1 MTFDG
6 GGLMLDAVDRAEAK
20 DRASVI
26 AAVAATKDFTGALG
40 TWSFDANG
48 DTTNRMMS
56 VNTIEN
62 GEFKFVKAVGG
73 APSKAE

>member
-1 MTFDG
+1 
-6 GGLMLDAVDRAEAK
+6 
-20 DRASVI
+20 
-26 AAVAATKDFTGALG
+26 
-40 TWSFDANG
+40 
-48 DTTNRMMS
+48 MMS